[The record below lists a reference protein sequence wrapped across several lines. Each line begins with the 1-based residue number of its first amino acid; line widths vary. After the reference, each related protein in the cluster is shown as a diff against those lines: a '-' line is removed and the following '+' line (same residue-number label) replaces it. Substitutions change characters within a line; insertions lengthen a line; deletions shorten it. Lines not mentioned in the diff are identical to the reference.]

1 MEQLFTRSG
10 DLYTKAPEFNEAG
23 KMVYTR
29 HVECDRCHVINGQR
43 VWCMGME
50 NGRPF
55 STTGFDCWACG
66 NTGIRGTTEERL
78 YTAAELAKVQKAAA
92 TREARKQAKALEAQR
107 IAAEQHEAK
116 KATFYSYNAAFLEAL
131 KGLCSGDDQN
141 FWDRLYAD
149 LTATLRDP
157 SERLITMVHDEVAKR
172 AVNAESEFVGVEG
185 DKMTLTITV
194 EKIVTLYSDLYGATY
209 LHLCRDQDGNVIV
222 YKGTAQIGAPGDINT
237 IKATVKAHQIYNG
250 VRQTIIQRPK
260 VQE

>member
-23 KMVYTR
+23 KPVYTR
-29 HVECDRCHVINGQR
+29 HIPCDRCHVINGQR
-43 VWCMGME
+43 VWCMGIE

-55 STTGFDCWACG
+55 STTGFDCWTCG
-66 NTGIRGTTEERL
+66 NTGIRGATEERL

-107 IAAEQHEAK
+107 IAAEQREAK
-116 KATFYSYNAAFLEAL
+116 KAAFYSYNAAFLEAL

-157 SERLITMVHDEVAKR
+157 SERTITMVHDEVAKR

-185 DKMTLTITV
+185 DKVTLTITV

-222 YKGTAQIGAPGDINT
+222 YKGNANIGAPNDTNAV
-237 IKATVKAHQIYNG
+237 KATVKAHQIYNG

-260 VQE
+260 VQQ